1 MAAEPEGIQA
11 AHMVEAF
18 KQCGITHLCWLPDS
32 ETGFLYESIIAEP
45 SLTLVP
51 VCREAE
57 ATAVAAGLWIGGKEP
72 AVLIQNTGFYESG
85 DSLRGVV
92 ADGAFPLLMVI
103 GWRGWRRRSEGD
115 TAGNLME
122 PVLKAYDIP
131 YYVVE
136 NDNQVDRIV
145 EAHTHAHRESRV
157 VAALIASEYRL

>member
-1 MAAEPEGIQA
+1 MVAEPEEIQA
-11 AHMVEAF
+11 VHMVEAF

-32 ETGFLYESIIAEP
+32 ETGFLYDSIVADP

-57 ATAVAAGLWIGGKEP
+57 AMAVATGLRIGGKEP

-92 ADGAFPLLMVI
+92 AEGASPLLMVI
-103 GWRGWRRRSEGD
+103 GWRGWRRRNEGD

-136 NDNQVDRIV
+136 TDNPVDQIV

-157 VAALIASEYRL
+157 VAALVASEYRL